1 MMFKHERWKQDCY
14 IEAEEAVVYYVSTT
28 KEWIMGH
35 INPFDSAI
43 DAFKF
48 LPIFLILAYAAF
60 LLVDRWRTFMVL
72 CHTIQGM
79 KSAFSLVIIFI
90 SFNLYNHGFNSPT
103 NPSCFIF

>member
-14 IEAEEAVVYYVSTT
+14 IEAEEAVVYVSTT

-60 LLVDRWRTFMVL
+60 LLLVDRWRTFMVL

-79 KSAFSLVIIFI
+79 KSAFSSSVYIYIIQ
-90 SFNLYNHGFNSPT
+90 LLQPRL
-103 NPSCFIF
+103 